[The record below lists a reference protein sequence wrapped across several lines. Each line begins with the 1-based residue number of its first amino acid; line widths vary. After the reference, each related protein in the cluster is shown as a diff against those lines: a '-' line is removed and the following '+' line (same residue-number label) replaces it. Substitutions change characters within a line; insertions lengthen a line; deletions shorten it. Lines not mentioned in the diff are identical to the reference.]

1 MGGITNIKLN
11 RIGKNPNIVRMY
23 SRNPSSI
30 NLSRELAMTR
40 FAPSYF
46 ARSDAATQRTG
57 STAGKRPALSDF
69 DSAKPL
75 AGMLLAAVV
84 AALMVVADQLI
95 ETWADGHLLVV
106 WVGLWTVT
114 FAALA
119 LLAPPLRQ
127 LSNSV
132 AVALARWSRVR
143 SEQRAQEA
151 MWQLAQRDSRIM
163 GDIQMAVLRSERED

>member
-1 MGGITNIKLN
+1 
-11 RIGKNPNIVRMY
+11 MY
-23 SRNPSSI
+23 SRNPFPI

-40 FAPSYF
+40 FVPSCF
-46 ARSDAATQRTG
+46 ASSCAATPRSGSAVVQR
-57 STAGKRPALSDF
+57 SARSDF

-106 WVGLWTVT
+106 WVALWTVT

-127 LSNSV
+127 LTNV
-132 AVALARWSRVR
+132 AAIALARWSRVR
-143 SEQRAQEA
+143 AERRSQDAL
-151 MWQLAQRDSRIM
+151 WQLAQRDSRIM
-163 GDIQMAVLRSERED
+163 SDIQMAVLRSERED